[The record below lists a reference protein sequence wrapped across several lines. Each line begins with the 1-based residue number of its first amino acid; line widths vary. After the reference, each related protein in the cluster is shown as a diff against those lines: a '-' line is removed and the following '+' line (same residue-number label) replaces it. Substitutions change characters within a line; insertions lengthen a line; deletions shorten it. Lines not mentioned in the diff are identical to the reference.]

1 MVTEPRRSES
11 YVESLARG
19 LSVLEAFSQ
28 LGDSA
33 TLTEVAQLVGLP
45 KATCRRLLLTLT
57 ELGYLTSSDGTFKLT
72 ARVLDLGYA
81 YLSRLPFGD
90 RATPLLNR
98 LTEQL
103 HQSCSIAVL
112 EGTDVV
118 YVARVAVQRLLSVQ
132 VHVGTRLPAYASALG
147 RVLLA
152 NLPERQREATLQQI
166 EVEQLT
172 EFTVPSR
179 DALRAN
185 FDLIRKQGF
194 AIVSQEIE
202 LGLSSV
208 AVPLRNPRTG
218 EVVAALNCSG
228 AVDLDA
234 SKFLQGEALPKL
246 QAAAAEFEQ
255 LLSS

>member
-1 MVTEPRRSES
+1 MATEPRRSES

-19 LSVLEAFSQ
+19 LTVLEAFSR
-28 LGDSA
+28 LGESA

-57 ELGYLTSSDGTFKLT
+57 ELGYLTSSGNEFRMT

-152 NLPERQREATLQQI
+152 YLPDAEREATLQQI
-166 EVEQLT
+166 EVEPLT
-172 EFTVPSR
+172 EFTVKNR
-179 DALRAN
+179 DELRVN
-185 FDLIRKQGF
+185 LETIRAQGY

-218 EVVAALNCSG
+218 KVVAALNCSG
-228 AVDLDA
+228 AVDLDV
-234 SKFLQGEALPKL
+234 SKFLQSKALPRL
-246 QAAAAEFEQ
+246 QAAAAEFES
-255 LLSS
+255 LL

>member
-1 MVTEPRRSES
+1 MTTSPRRSET

-19 LSVLEAFSQ
+19 LSVLESFSQ
-28 LGDSA
+28 LGDTAS
-33 TLTEVAQLVGLP
+33 LTEVAQLVGLP

-57 ELGYLTSSDGTFKLT
+57 ELGYLTNIGNEFMLT
-72 ARVLDLGYA
+72 AHVLDLGYA

-98 LTEQL
+98 LAEQL

-112 EGTDVV
+112 EGNDVV
-118 YVARVAVQRLLSVQ
+118 YVARVAVKRLISVQ

-152 NLPERQREATLQQI
+152 NLPEAEQETVLKNITMKPLTPHTVKNQLELRESLDKIHSQGY
-166 EVEQLT
+166 
-172 EFTVPSR
+172 
-179 DALRAN
+179 AL
-185 FDLIRKQGF
+185 
-194 AIVSQEIE
+194 VSQEIE

-218 EVVAALNCSG
+218 KVVAALNCSG
-228 AVDLDA
+228 GADLEA
-234 SKFLQGEALPKL
+234 SGFLQQKALPL
-246 QAAAAEFEQ
+246 LLAAAAEFES
-255 LLSS
+255 LL

>member
-1 MVTEPRRSES
+1 M
-11 YVESLARG
+11 ESLARG
-19 LSVLEAFSQ
+19 LTVLEAFSQ
-28 LGDSA
+28 LGQAA
-33 TLTEVAQLVGLP
+33 TLTEVAQLVRLP

-57 ELGYLTSSDGTFKLT
+57 ELGYLSNTGSEFKLT

-132 VHVGTRLPAYASALG
+132 VHVGTRLPAFASALG

-152 NLPERQREATLQQI
+152 YLPEVEREQTLDTI
-166 EVEQLT
+166 TISPLT
-172 EFTVPSR
+172 PFTVKNR
-179 DALRAN
+179 AELRSN
-185 FDLIRKQGF
+185 LDEIQTQGY

-218 EVVAALNCSG
+218 RVVAALNCSG

-234 SKFLQGEALPKL
+234 SKFLEGQALPKL
-246 QAAAAEFEQ
+246 REAAAEFEG
-255 LLSS
+255 LL

>member
-1 MVTEPRRSES
+1 MTTTPRRSEQ

-19 LSVLEAFSQ
+19 LSVLESFSR

-57 ELGYLTSSDGTFKLT
+57 ELGYLSNAGNEFMLT
-72 ARVLDLGYA
+72 AHVLDLGYA

-90 RATPLLNR
+90 RATPFLNR
-98 LTEQL
+98 LTAQL
-103 HQSCSIAVL
+103 GQSCSIAVL

-118 YVARVAVQRLLSVQ
+118 YVARVAVQRLISVQ

-152 NLPERQREATLQQI
+152 NLPEAEQETVLKQITVKPLTSHTVKNQVELRESLDNI
-166 EVEQLT
+166 L
-172 EFTVPSR
+172 S
-179 DALRAN
+179 
-185 FDLIRKQGF
+185 QGY

-202 LGLSSV
+202 MGLSSV

-218 EVVAALNCSG
+218 LVVAALNCSG
-228 AVDLDA
+228 GANLEA
-234 SKFLQGEALPKL
+234 SGFLFSQALPLLK
-246 QAAAAEFEQ
+246 AAAAEFES
-255 LLSS
+255 LL